1 MVGVGVRGHQPVDRA
16 PAVGRQSRGHR
27 RGLPCG
33 GVDEHRLAIGELD
46 QARVAL
52 AHVEEPD
59 DEVREPVAGIGLGL
73 AGREAGIGL
82 GRRRLVSGFL
92 GIIRRIC
99 LLLGLRRLRRLGR
112 CRARSGR
119 RRPRHPSHKRKR
131 ENRAGETR
139 AHLPRNGRDTPHLLD
154 ELGIGSLLGE
164 PAPTIPDKE
173 PEPDARRDAGRIGE
187 RRNRD
192 AGQQHRAAPP
202 QAAALLLP
210 DDYLLCHMPPSQVE
224 QGTVPCSTV
233 AAPFVETRVAAR
245 GAPPLPASK
254 LGYLCA
260 PCASNRGREG
270 RPKEGRFP

>member
-1 MVGVGVRGHQPVDRA
+1 M
-16 PAVGRQSRGHR
+16 
-27 RGLPCG
+27 G

-59 DEVREPVAGIGLGL
+59 DEVREPVAGIGLGLAGREAGIGLGL

-210 DDYLLCHMPPSQVE
+210 DDYLLCHMPPVPS
-224 QGTVPCSTV
+224 GTGDSPLFHASYSPISARTFFISRAQESCSSMKS
-233 AAPFVETRVAAR
+233 
-245 GAPPLPASK
+245 GQASS
-254 LGYLCA
+254 LSLMGWPSL
-260 PCASNRGREG
+260 
-270 RPKEGRFP
+270 